1 MCVSTDKR
9 GWLVCMTSSISKR
22 CWRVYDCEAMFLAR
36 SSRGVDDRDKIG
48 DTVSMEYQASENALG
63 EALRYVKM
71 SGIFYCPSE
80 LSEPWGLEL
89 PPMAN
94 CVWFHVVT
102 HGVANVEVNG
112 DVRTAHPGDL
122 ILVPHGTGHRAWGT
136 QPAPTPDVFTL
147 PHDYYSDQYA
157 LLRHGG
163 GGERTHVVCGG
174 IRFDHPAATHLVD
187 SLPPI
192 IHIEASQTTRADWM
206 RATLELMAEETRHVR
221 PGSEVVISRL
231 CDIVVMQAIRSWIE
245 RDPAAQTGWLGALRD
260 ERVGA
265 AIASIHAAPDRDWT
279 VASLADEVA
288 MSRSAFA
295 ARFTELVGEPAMA
308 YVTRWR
314 MHVAFELLRAGETT
328 VAAAAAQVGYDS
340 EAAFSRAF
348 KRVTGITPSS
358 ARTATELAW
367 AVPQPQ

>member
-1 MCVSTDKR
+1 
-9 GWLVCMTSSISKR
+9 MTSSISNPR
-22 CWRVYDCEAMFLAR
+22 MRVYDCTATIHAR
-36 SSRGVDDRDKIG
+36 SSRWVDDRAKIG
-48 DTVSMEYQASENALG
+48 HTTDMEFQPPVNAIG

-80 LSEPWGLEL
+80 LTEPWGIEL
-89 PPMAN
+89 PPMEN

-102 HGVANVEVNG
+102 EGVANIEVNG
-112 DVRTAHPGDL
+112 ETRTVHAGDL
-122 ILVPHGTGHRAWGT
+122 VLVPHGNGHRAWGS
-136 QPAPTPDVFTL
+136 QPAPTPDVFSL
-147 PHDYYSDQYA
+147 PHEYYSDQYA

-163 GGERTHVVCGG
+163 GGERSHVVCGG
-174 IRFDHPAATHLVD
+174 IRFDHPAATHLVE
-187 SLPPI
+187 SLPTI
-192 IHIEASQTTRADWM
+192 IHIEAAQSTRADWM

-245 RDPAAQTGWLGALRD
+245 HDPDAQTGWLGALRD

-265 AIASIHAAPDRDWT
+265 AIASIHATPDRNWT
-279 VASLADEVA
+279 VASLADEAA

-314 MHVAFELLRAGETT
+314 MHVAFELLRTGETT
-328 VAAAAAQVGYDS
+328 VAAAAARVGYDS

-348 KRVTGITPSS
+348 KRVTGTTPSS

-367 AVPQPQ
+367 AVPQPR